1 MTSWEQCFAYA
12 LPDKVCSP
20 RQTLLAPATGVPPLS
35 ATSAKSCAS
44 QGNQFPLRGFYSRHS
59 GAQKGYTEFAKGK
72 GQPEGHPFIVTL
84 LGLCIRLADR
94 EQVCVS
100 LLCHSSI
107 EW

>member
-1 MTSWEQCFAYA
+1 MTSWEQCFAHA
-12 LPDKVCSP
+12 LPDKVCLH
-20 RQTLLAPATGVPPLS
+20 RQTLQSPVAGVPALCK
-35 ATSAKSCAS
+35 TSAKPCAF
-44 QGNQFPLRGFYSRHS
+44 QADRLPLHGFYSRRL
-59 GAQKGYTEFAKGK
+59 GAQKGYTEGAKEK
-72 GQPEGHPFIVTL
+72 GQPEGHPFVVTL

>member
-1 MTSWEQCFAYA
+1 MTSWEQCFAHA
-12 LPDKVCSP
+12 LPDKVCLH
-20 RQTLLAPATGVPPLS
+20 RQTLQSPVAGVPVLCK
-35 ATSAKSCAS
+35 TSAKPFVS
-44 QGNQFPLRGFYSRHS
+44 QSNQLPLRGFYSRHS

-72 GQPEGHPFIVTL
+72 GQPEGHPFVVTL

-94 EQVCVS
+94 VQVCVS